1 MLNNKS
7 IPFENILKFN
17 CLKFLT
23 TNNNS
28 VNNAK
33 TKRAKKNI
41 VKKRKYIQELLSKG
55 PKNLVIKSDIYIVY
69 IYILFLYVEYY
80 KAFWIFFPST
90 IAKDLSHME
99 YKRRFTK

>member
-33 TKRAKKNI
+33 TNRAKKKI
-41 VKKRKYIQELLSKG
+41 VKRRKYTQALLSKG
-55 PKNLVIKSDIYIVY
+55 PKNFVMKSDILYIVY
-69 IYILFLYVEYY
+69 IYILFANY
-80 KAFWIFFPST
+80 I
-90 IAKDLSHME
+90 
-99 YKRRFTK
+99 

>member
-33 TKRAKKNI
+33 TKIEKKKI

-55 PKNLVIKSDIYIVY
+55 PKNLFIKSDIIYSLYIKRF
-69 IYILFLYVEYY
+69 II
-80 KAFWIFFPST
+80 
-90 IAKDLSHME
+90 KDLYTNI
-99 YKRRFTK
+99 YKYIQIKNIIWKINNLNMF